1 MNDDIQTANDLRHD
15 SRHTAATRIGM
26 SRRLSLEQL
35 CVMFGWS
42 DPKMAMVY
50 FNPTPGDIAD
60 LLQ

>member
-1 MNDDIQTANDLRHD
+1 
-15 SRHTAATRIGM
+15 M

>member
-1 MNDDIQTANDLRHD
+1 MGETAVIALHD

-50 FNPTPGDIAD
+50 FNPSPSDIAD
-60 LLQ
+60 LL